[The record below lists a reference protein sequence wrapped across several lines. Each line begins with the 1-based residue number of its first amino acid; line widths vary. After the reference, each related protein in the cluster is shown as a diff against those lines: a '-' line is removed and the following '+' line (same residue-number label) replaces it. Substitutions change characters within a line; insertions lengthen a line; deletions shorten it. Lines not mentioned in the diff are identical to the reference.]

1 MIVVAAQ
8 GGESAP
14 SPSSSAGVTPR
25 PFPRFTS
32 PGRPTIIIIITI
44 IFLIIQHGKGI
55 EIPILFLFP
64 LTPSA
69 GSATGVT
76 SRPFS

>member
-8 GGESAP
+8 GGEPP
-14 SPSSSAGVTPR
+14 SPSAGVTPR

-55 EIPILFLFP
+55 EILSSFFSP
-64 LTPSA
+64 LLPPPEPPPA
-69 GSATGVT
+69 N
-76 SRPFS
+76 

>member
-25 PFPRFTS
+25 PFPRFAS
-32 PGRPTIIIIITI
+32 PGRPTIIIITI

-69 GSATGVT
+69 GSATCVT